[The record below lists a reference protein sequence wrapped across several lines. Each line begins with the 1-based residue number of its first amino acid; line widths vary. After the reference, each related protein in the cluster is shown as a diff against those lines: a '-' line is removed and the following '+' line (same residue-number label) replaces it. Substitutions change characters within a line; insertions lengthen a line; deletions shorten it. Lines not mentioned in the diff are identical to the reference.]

1 MTSFGALSDLVENG
15 RALTINRALFFVF
28 SDDQI
33 QDFVLELNTGG
44 GIFARGIKGQLFSGI
59 DSTGN
64 ELADIGGDY
73 SPITIQEKQ
82 FKGLPTDR
90 ITLFD
95 EGDFYSSFRIDV
107 SKESISILANTIKED
122 VDLQN
127 RWGDELLGLTDESRS
142 KLLNE
147 IIPIIIDYIKEQILR

>member
-1 MTSFGALSDLVENG
+1 MISFGALSDLVENG
-15 RALTINRALFFVF
+15 RALTIDKALFFVF

-44 GIFARGIKGQLFSGI
+44 GIFARGIKGQLFSGV

-95 EGDFYSSFRIDV
+95 EGDFYRSFRIDV
-107 SKESISILANTIKED
+107 SKDSVSISANTIKEG

-127 RWGDELLGLTDESRS
+127 RWGDELLGLTDESRN
-142 KLLNE
+142 KLIDELIPE
-147 IIPIIIDYIKEQILR
+147 IIQFIIEELLR

>member
-1 MTSFGALSDLVENG
+1 MIRFGALSDLVENG
-15 RALTINRALFFVF
+15 RALTIDRALFFVF
-28 SDDQI
+28 SDDQV

-44 GIFARGIKGQLFSGI
+44 GIFARGIKGQLFSGV

-90 ITLFD
+90 VTLFD
-95 EGDFYSSFRIDV
+95 EGDFYNTFRIDV
-107 SKESISILANTIKED
+107 SKDSISILANTIKEG

-142 KLLNE
+142 KLINE
-147 IIPIIIDYIKEQILR
+147 IIPIIIAYIKEQLLR

>member
-1 MTSFGALSDLVENG
+1 MTSFGALSDLIENG

-28 SDDQI
+28 SDDQV

-82 FKGLPTDR
+82 FKVLPTDR
-90 ITLFD
+90 VTLFD
-95 EGDFYSSFRIDV
+95 EGDFYRSFRIDV
-107 SKESISILANTIKED
+107 SKESISILANTIKEGI
-122 VDLQN
+122 DLQN

-142 KLLNE
+142 KLINE
-147 IIPIIIDYIKEQILR
+147 IIPIIIAYIKDQLLR